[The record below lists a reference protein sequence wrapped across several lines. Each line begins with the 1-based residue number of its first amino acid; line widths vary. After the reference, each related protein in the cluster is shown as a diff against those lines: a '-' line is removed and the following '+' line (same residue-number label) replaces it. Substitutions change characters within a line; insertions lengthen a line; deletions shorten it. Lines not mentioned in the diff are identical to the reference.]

1 MPTFRVLYPA
11 AAQKFLYALPTATL
25 PQSLSDELFECIES
39 YTTLQ
44 EITAIASSN
53 PAATLG
59 VSKIRY
65 LLCTLEAHL
74 NEFYIFWRRL
84 DALLT
89 KFERTYRH
97 SFLHSALNAQLKIVR
112 RLIEQENLAAIS
124 VRGRHVHERRYFD
137 RSSAADVPRCTRTS
151 FRLVAASPERVEAH
165 QGRRTAKSEAAE
177 RHGTSTPQ
185 EGFCRDQSRFD
196 AFRWDNC
203 STIRKAPNRRFQLQ
217 KRSQLFICTHDE
229 TLSVVEMRVNNPD
242 CSAFSIHC

>member
-65 LLCTLEAHL
+65 LLCTLDAHL

-137 RSSAADVPRCTRTS
+137 RSSLLRRMSLDALEHPSDWLPPHRREWK
-151 FRLVAASPERVEAH
+151 RIKVAEL
-165 QGRRTAKSEAAE
+165 
-177 RHGTSTPQ
+177 
-185 EGFCRDQSRFD
+185 
-196 AFRWDNC
+196 
-203 STIRKAPNRRFQLQ
+203 RKARQQNDTALRLLKKAFVGINRVLM
-217 KRSQLFICTHDE
+217 RSDGTIAQ
-229 TLSVVEMRVNNPD
+229 P
-242 CSAFSIHC
+242 